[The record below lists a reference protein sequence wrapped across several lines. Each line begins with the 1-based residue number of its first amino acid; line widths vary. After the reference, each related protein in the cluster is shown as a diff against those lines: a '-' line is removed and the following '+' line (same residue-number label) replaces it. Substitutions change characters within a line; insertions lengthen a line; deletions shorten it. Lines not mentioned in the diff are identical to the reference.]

1 MKKMINIRN
10 SIIIILCIT
19 IICMAIGFIIISIDY
34 TKKLKKDC
42 SYDVLFTNIKKL
54 SSVKGSN
61 KEPTFK
67 VNLNDN
73 KEEIE
78 MQITMNAPHDELSF
92 ITTIENKGTVPVEII
107 DIMESPDYNI
117 NTFKNIIDPVTITL
131 SDIKGKT
138 INPNETLNLK
148 IVFYYNNGNKGTK
161 SFNYKIGL
169 ITRSK

>member
-34 TKKLKKDC
+34 TKKLKKAC